1 MAPSREELLAALGLA
16 GDELGEA
23 ETVAWPAPG
32 VGEARGLDVRELRQA
47 VLANLRV
54 VPIGAG
60 LLGSAGLLGFVSADA
75 SGLVKLV
82 AKGSVSV
89 RVEPSREAW
98 TFQRPDEPDVAW
110 VDASRSG
117 PFLVETASG
126 RLLLSV
132 ESGQLVLRA
141 VAPRVALPPGADIEE
156 PADGWMRASRDEWLA
171 GEVARTLRT
180 RGPWSVCVAAGEH
193 ARLADDAAYGEPK
206 AVVEAQMR
214 GESVSGL
221 AAPRRWVR
229 SLGAAQ
235 VSTMSRLALAEADR
249 LSGIAGTLERADP
262 ETDAWREG
270 WRRLCH
276 SRDDL
281 EGVRVLLAERGA
293 SGELDARV
301 AALDRAG
308 RSLRASAPLARLG
321 RDERLR
327 RARLADPDAWW
338 GWLG

>member
-16 GDELGEA
+16 GYELGET
-23 ETVAWPAPG
+23 ESVAWPVPA
-32 VGEARGLDVRELRQA
+32 VGEARGLDVQELRSA

-54 VPIGAG
+54 VPISAG
-60 LLGSAGLLGFVSADA
+60 LLGSVGLFGFASADA

-82 AKGSVSV
+82 AKGPVSV
-89 RVEPSREAW
+89 RVEPSGEAW
-98 TFQRPDEPDVAW
+98 TFQRPEEPNVAW

-117 PFLVETASG
+117 PFLVETGSG
-126 RLLLSV
+126 RLLCSV
-132 ESGQLVLRA
+132 ERGQLVLQA
-141 VAPRVALPPGADIEE
+141 VTSRTDLAPLADISE
-156 PADGWMRASRDEWLA
+156 PADGWMRASRDGWLA
-171 GEVARTLRT
+171 GETARTLRT
-180 RGPWSVCVAAGEH
+180 RGPWSVCVAAGRH
-193 ARLADDAAYGEPK
+193 ARLADDAAYGEPG
-206 AVVEAQMR
+206 ALVEAQIR
-214 GESVSGL
+214 GESVSGF

-229 SLGAAQ
+229 SLAAEQ
-235 VSTMSRLALAEADR
+235 VSTMGRLALAEVDR
-249 LSGIAGTLERADP
+249 LRGIASELERADP
-262 ETDAWREG
+262 ETDAWAED

-293 SGELDARV
+293 SGDLDAQV

-308 RSLRASAPLARLG
+308 RSLRMSAPLARLG
-321 RDERLR
+321 RDERSR